1 MIRWMPLSLV
11 FFAGVLASEAPGRIE
26 GIAVCR
32 LDGPAEN
39 VVVILTAPQL
49 KMPEPPAIP
58 VVLDQ
63 RNLRFLPHVLPI
75 LRGTTVL
82 FPNSDPIRHN
92 VFSASE
98 ARMFNLGTYSSGM
111 KRTVTFEKP
120 GVVELL
126 CNVHPEMSAYILVLE
141 TPYFILT
148 DKRGFFR
155 IDDVVPGRYS
165 VSFWCEHRGFISRNL
180 VVGPDRTSTVHA
192 SLHVNEVQLAGREI
206 PSSQEDEQP

>member
-1 MIRWMPLSLV
+1 
-11 FFAGVLASEAPGRIE
+11 
-26 GIAVCR
+26 
-32 LDGPAEN
+32 
-39 VVVILTAPQL
+39 
-49 KMPEPPAIP
+49 
-58 VVLDQ
+58 
-63 RNLRFLPHVLPI
+63 
-75 LRGTTVL
+75 
-82 FPNSDPIRHN
+82 
-92 VFSASE
+92 
-98 ARMFNLGTYSSGM
+98 MFNLGTYSSGI

>member
-1 MIRWMPLSLV
+1 MIRWIPLSLV

-32 LDGPAEN
+32 LDDPTEN
-39 VVVILTAPQL
+39 VVVILTRAQL
-49 KMPEPPAIP
+49 EMPEPTGIP

-75 LRGTTVL
+75 LRGTTVV

-98 ARMFNLGTYSSGM
+98 AQMFNLGTYSSGI

-126 CNVHPEMSAYILVLE
+126 CNVHPEMSAYILVLG
-141 TPYFILT
+141 TPYFSST
-148 DKRGFFR
+148 DGRGFFHL
-155 IDDVVPGRYS
+155 DDVDPGDYS
-165 VSFWCEHRGFISRNL
+165 LSFWCEHRGFISRRVSVNAGQTTTIDAVL
-180 VVGPDRTSTVHA
+180 HA
-192 SLHVNEVQLAGREI
+192 DEVKLAGQEI
-206 PSSQEDEQP
+206 PAIPGER